1 MKTERKESGKGPQ
14 IMKENELEE
23 RKFSDQEGLCT
34 AGLGGSGG
42 CAWWGDGAVEAEV
55 LRK

>member
-1 MKTERKESGKGPQ
+1 MNWRRE
-14 IMKENELEE
+14 
-23 RKFSDQEGLCT
+23 FSDQEGLCM

-42 CAWWGDGAVEAEV
+42 CAWWGNGAVEAEV